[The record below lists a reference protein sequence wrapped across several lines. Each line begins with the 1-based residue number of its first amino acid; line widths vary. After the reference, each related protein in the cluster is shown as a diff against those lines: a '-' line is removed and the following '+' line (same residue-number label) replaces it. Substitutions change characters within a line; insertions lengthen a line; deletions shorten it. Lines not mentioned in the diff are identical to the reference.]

1 VRHDPQFVALS
12 AVRMR
17 QQDGLTGDFWE
28 VAMAERVPVADRID
42 WTDRLARRTVG
53 QNGVIGGILALA
65 NASGVINFS
74 GGFPDPEVFPT
85 DSLAPIVNRLLANDI
100 AVALQY
106 APSEGIAS
114 TREAFADL
122 LAVREGVRPGPDELM
137 VTSGGIDA
145 ITLLAKSM
153 VDPGDVVAVEEP
165 TYLGAVTGFAAFGG
179 VMRGV
184 PMDDGGIDVD
194 AFAAMLAG
202 GLRPKLLY
210 TIPEFQNPSGR
221 TQPPERRAALVEL
234 CRRYGVLIAEDIAYR
249 DLSFDG
255 SRHPSLWAL
264 APECT
269 VQIGTFSKTIFPGV
283 RLGWA
288 AGPAEVVA
296 QLAVAKQN
304 SDQCAGA
311 LGQRMVEEFI
321 REGRYDDQLVLERA
335 LYRRR
340 GEATV
345 TALRA
350 HMPDGVTWTEPAGG
364 FFTWL
369 HVPGVDTTKLAVSA
383 RERDVAFVPGAAFF
397 AERVEHEYLRLS
409 FSRINDGDIDEGM
422 RRLALAI
429 REFPS

>member
-1 VRHDPQFVALS
+1 MADLLS
-12 AVRMR
+12 ALATTP
-17 QQDGLTGDFWE
+17 DGSTE
-28 VAMAERVPVADRID
+28 RID
-42 WTDRLARRTVG
+42 WTSRLARRTAG

-85 DSLAPIVNRLLANDI
+85 DALAPIVDRLLTSDVQ
-100 AVALQY
+100 VALQY

-114 TREAFADL
+114 TRDTFAEL
-122 LAVREGVRPGPDELM
+122 LLRREGIRPGPGELM

-145 ITLLAKSM
+145 ITLLAKSL

-165 TYLGAVTGFAAFGG
+165 SYLGAVSGFAGFGAPL
-179 VMRGV
+179 RGV
-184 PMDDGGIDVD
+184 PMDQDGLDVD
-194 AFAAMLAG
+194 AFAAILAAG
-202 GLRPKLLY
+202 PRPKLLY
-210 TIPEFQNPSGR
+210 TIPEHQNPSGR
-221 TQPPERRAALVEL
+221 TLSPARRDALIRL
-234 CRRYGVLIAEDIAYR
+234 CRRYGVLIVEDVAYR
-249 DLSFDG
+249 ELSFDG
-255 SRHPSLWAL
+255 SRHPSLWAMD
-264 APECT
+264 PEIT

-288 AGPAEVVA
+288 AGPAEVIA

-321 REGRYDDQLVLERA
+321 RADLFDAQLIRERE

-345 TALRA
+345 RALRA
-350 HMPDGVTWTEPAGG
+350 HMPAGVTWTEPTGG

-369 HVPGVDTTKLAVSA
+369 HVPGVDTTELALRA
-383 RERDVAFVPGAAFF
+383 RERDVAFVPGESFF
-397 AERVEHEYLRLS
+397 AERVEREYLRLS
-409 FSRINDGDIDEGM
+409 FSRISEPDIDEGM

-429 REFPS
+429 RSAR